1 VVTTLLFALAII
13 AAPVV
18 LVIAGLVLLA
28 SAVVGLTDGAANG
41 LVRPKPS

>member
-1 VVTTLLFALAII
+1 VVTTILFALAII

-18 LVIAGLVLLA
+18 LVITMLLLLG

-41 LVRPKPS
+41 LVRSQTS

>member
-1 VVTTLLFALAII
+1 MVTTLLFALAII

-18 LVIAGLVLLA
+18 LVLAMLVLLS

-41 LVRPKPS
+41 LTRSNPS